1 MKPVA
6 IITATPPGVNPG
18 MLACDAA
25 ARTFMAR
32 AGLTEHCTFFRVR
45 RLADVLGHAD
55 AETRAATVAACD
67 IGLEFSL
74 LEDASQLEG
83 MTPVFWGDFLHMH
96 AYQRAVA
103 GPDPRDFLAI
113 ADLLLLRTAAAT
125 TRRAVSYGTSILFNA
140 TADYGDPDYGPAF
153 RAFFDGVFHVQM
165 RDAISAAVVSGL
177 RRRGENNFGIDPAQ
191 LLSLPAYES
200 AVIGDAGRDDA
211 GTTRID
217 RAAVFFARGKHDWR
231 LLEPF
236 IDNLATTIGVRPAWI
251 PWGDSFSFP
260 FMHGVPYGSSIPRL
274 PADRH
279 ACSRLQSLLRTIRES
294 RCVITDTYHLAVIS
308 WAIGVP
314 AVVIAGDY
322 HDGEK
327 LAKAAHVRVRHD
339 KRKVIMGQDGLLDFY
354 IEPQLIAATDH
365 WKEISGR
372 LGRSIHAA
380 AEADAFRSHLAARA
394 TASEA
399 SLLAAIRQA
408 RTM

>member
-18 MLACDAA
+18 MLACEAA
-25 ARTFMAR
+25 ARTFVAR
-32 AGLTEHCTFFRVR
+32 AGLAQHCTFFRVR
-45 RLADVLGHAD
+45 RLDDVLGHAD
-55 AETRAATVAACD
+55 AEARANTVAACD

-74 LEDASQLEG
+74 LEDASQLEH

-96 AYQRAVA
+96 AYQRALS
-103 GPDPRDFLAI
+103 GPHLHDFLAV
-113 ADLLLLRTAAAT
+113 ADLLLLRTAPAT
-125 TRRAVSYGTSILFNA
+125 RRRAVSFGTSFLFNS
-140 TADYGDPDYGPAF
+140 TADYSDPHYGPAF
-153 RAFFDGVFHVQM
+153 NAFFDDVFHVQM
-165 RDAISAAVVSGL
+165 RDAMSAAVVAGL
-177 RRRGENNFGIDPAQ
+177 RRREENCFGIDPAQ

-200 AVIGDAGRDDA
+200 AVVGDAGRDDA
-211 GTTRID
+211 GTARID

-236 IDNLATTIGVRPAWI
+236 IDNVATTIDVRPEWI

-260 FMHGVPYGSSIPRL
+260 FMDSVPHGSRIPRL

-279 ACSRLQSLLRTIRES
+279 ACNRLQSLLRTIRES

-339 KRKVIMGQDGLLDFY
+339 KRKVIMGQDRLLDFY
-354 IEPQLIAATDH
+354 IEPHLIASPDH
-365 WKEISGR
+365 WSHISSR
-372 LGRSIHAA
+372 LRQSVHAA

-394 TASEA
+394 AASEA
-399 SLLAAIRQA
+399 SLLAAIQQA
-408 RTM
+408 RAM